1 MKLRLY
7 KELLREL
14 ELNELNIDQP
24 ERNQMLQ
31 NGPFSIIIEAGHME
45 LDSLNEWIRLNLNPN
60 ALKWLYY
67 GKTGYDYGFIE
78 YFGANKEDVLKTSKV
93 IHRIFTVF
101 SYSSPPNQ
109 ISRTDGYNNW
119 IDYEVD
125 DKDAIVI
132 RIP

>member
-1 MKLRLY
+1 LD
-7 KELLREL
+7 
-14 ELNELNIDQP
+14 LNELKIDYS

-31 NGPFSIIIEAGHME
+31 NYPFSIIIEAGHME

-78 YFGANKEDVLKTSKV
+78 YFGAKEEEVLKTSKV
-93 IHRIFTVF
+93 IHCIYTV
-101 SYSSPPNQ
+101 YPESSPPNQ

-119 IDYEVD
+119 IDYEAHN
-125 DKDAIVI
+125 KEALVI
-132 RIP
+132 RIPQ